1 MTCVRNKFNI
11 YEKTKMNL
19 SQLVQLSQDPLYH
32 EPHGILLSAVMDV
45 P

>member
-1 MTCVRNKFNI
+1 MTCVRNKLNI

-19 SQLVQLSQDPLYH
+19 SQLVQLSQDLLYH